1 MTIGTRA
8 FMPNGKLSKVLFPS
22 TLTEIGIEAFCKCR
36 GLRSVRFCSN
46 VKNIG
51 EAAFA
56 CTSFFLQVSK
66 PEGMTISADVF
77 KYDEDMDKWGFWD

>member
-1 MTIGTRA
+1 MLHLG
-8 FMPNGKLSKVLFPS
+8 LFSDYFSQIALPRS
-22 TLTEIGIEAFCKCR
+22 SAAVFRCQCR
-36 GLRSVRFCSN
+36 RLRSVRFCSN